1 MKQSVYIETSVISYL
16 TARPSRDLIVAAH
29 QEITREW
36 WERRRA
42 DFEVFVSGFVLE
54 EATQGDIDAAKRR
67 TDVIADLAELLA
79 NDEVERLAEVLL
91 IEGALPE
98 QARYDALHIAVAA
111 INGVDYLLTWNCK
124 HIANVE
130 KLSHIEALCRAEG
143 YEPPRVCTPIEL
155 LEV

>member
-1 MKQSVYIETSVISYL
+1 MYCLPL
-16 TARPSRDLIVAAH
+16 TANPAV
-29 QEITREW
+29 
-36 WERRRA
+36 
-42 DFEVFVSGFVLE
+42 
-54 EATQGDIDAAKRR
+54 ATQGDADAAKRR
-67 TDVIADLAELLA
+67 MDVAAALDKLLV

-91 IEGALPE
+91 IEGALPK

-111 INGVDYLLTWNCK
+111 VNGVDYLLTWNCK

-143 YEPPRVCTPIEL
+143 YEPPRVCTPMEL

>member
-1 MKQSVYIETSVISYL
+1 MKSVYIETSVISYL

-36 WERRRA
+36 WESRRL

-54 EATQGDIDAAKRR
+54 EATQGDADAARR
-67 TDVIADLAELLA
+67 RMDVVAALDELLV

-91 IEGALPE
+91 IEGALPK

-111 INGVDYLLTWNCK
+111 VNGVDYLLTWNCK

-130 KLSHIEALCRAEG
+130 KLSHVETLPCGR
-143 YEPPRVCTPIEL
+143 L
-155 LEV
+155 